1 MLPFI
6 SRLRRKWRVEL
17 NSVTHWTKNELQP
30 LVAPP
35 SRIRLAVWTGLTEL
49 QIRRKVLVLK
59 EKQPTA
65 NQCDWLFFFQVL
77 AWRWLETRGW
87 FDSVST
93 RVVCMTSRQGLDAD
107 APEQAGGAVADDVVA
122 GGVQADDPVG
132 LVAAPGRRVQRV
144 VVGQRP
150 EAAESRADRLASQRV
165 EPEPPRRFA
174 RAAGQFND
182 VAEDQLA
189 LTAGIGGGDQL
200 IGGAEQATD
209 DRQLLADP
217 LLVEGLEPEPLGHER
232 QGLQRPLL
240 QGRVVVL
247 WLLEGDQVAQGPGD
261 LVAPALVVT
270 VVPLR
275 GAEAGRQLTGDRRL
289 LGEHDPHATLASAI
303 SPTPLQHRSASGA
316 WERTRDSGQATTI
329 HPGRKLRVPAKPI
342 GPYLYY
348 SAHKL
353 RAREERRER
362 LRAELPWKACPGK
375 SPRKPSWPPGPSY
388 PRR

>member
-150 EAAESRADRLASQRV
+150 EAAESRADCFVSQRV
-165 EPEPPRRFA
+165 EPKPPRRFA
-174 RAAGQFND
+174 RGAGQLND
-182 VAEDQLA
+182 VTEDQLA
-189 LTAGIGGGDQL
+189 LASGIGGVDQL
-200 IGGAEQATD
+200 IGGAEQAG
-209 DRQLLADP
+209 DRQLLAGP
-217 LLVEGLEPEPLGHER
+217 LLGEGLEPEPLGHEW
-232 QGLQRPLL
+232 QSFQRPLL
-240 QGRVVVL
+240 QRRVVVL
-247 WLLEGDQVAQGPGD
+247 RLLEGDQGGISNRHSEEG
-261 LVAPALVVT
+261 LV
-270 VVPLR
+270 
-275 GAEAGRQLTGDRRL
+275 RR
-289 LGEHDPHATLASAI
+289 
-303 SPTPLQHRSASGA
+303 
-316 WERTRDSGQATTI
+316 TT
-329 HPGRKLRVPAKPI
+329 
-342 GPYLYY
+342 
-348 SAHKL
+348 S
-353 RAREERRER
+353 
-362 LRAELPWKACPGK
+362 
-375 SPRKPSWPPGPSY
+375 S
-388 PRR
+388 